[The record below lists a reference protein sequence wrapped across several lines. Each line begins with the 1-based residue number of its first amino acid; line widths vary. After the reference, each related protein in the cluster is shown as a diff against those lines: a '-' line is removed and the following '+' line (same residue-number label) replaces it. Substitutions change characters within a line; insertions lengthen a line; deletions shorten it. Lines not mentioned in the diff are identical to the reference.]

1 MGPSKENAG
10 QRDALLKQDA
20 SKPGHSH
27 VHRSDAS
34 VRLAVSPNSAR
45 NAQWEDFVRRCGA
58 GEQAALSS
66 LYDQASHL
74 VYSVVVKVLANQADA
89 EEVTL
94 DVFTQI
100 WRTAQSY
107 QASKGT
113 VTAWLVMVA
122 RSRAIDRMRSR
133 ATRQRR
139 EEPIFEYTDFP
150 SASSGPG
157 QATAESQRRRKILA
171 AMAGLPP
178 EQRRAVE
185 LAFFSGLSH
194 SELAERL
201 QVPLGTIKTRLRSSM
216 LKLRESLVEMS

>member
-1 MGPSKENAG
+1 MGP
-10 QRDALLKQDA
+10 

-27 VHRSDAS
+27 VHKSDAS
-34 VRLAVSPNSAR
+34 QRLAASQNSTR
-45 NAQWEDFVRRCGA
+45 NAQWEDCVRRCGV
-58 GEQAALSS
+58 GDQIALST

-74 VYSVVVKVLANQADA
+74 IYSVVIKVLGNQADA

-94 DVFTQI
+94 DVFSQI

-107 QASKGT
+107 QASKGS
-113 VTAWLVMVA
+113 VTAWLVTLA

-139 EEPIFEYTDFP
+139 EEPIFEYADFP
-150 SASSGPG
+150 SAARGPE
-157 QATAESQRRRKILA
+157 QASAEEQRRRRILA
-171 AMAGLPP
+171 AMASLPP
-178 EQRRAVE
+178 DQRRAVE

-201 QVPLGTIKTRLRSSM
+201 QLPLGTVKTRLRSSM
-216 LKLRESLVEMS
+216 LKLRESLAEIV

>member
-1 MGPSKENAG
+1 
-10 QRDALLKQDA
+10 
-20 SKPGHSH
+20 
-27 VHRSDAS
+27 
-34 VRLAVSPNSAR
+34 
-45 NAQWEDFVRRCGA
+45 VRRCGA

-150 SASSGPG
+150 SASSGPE

>member
-1 MGPSKENAG
+1 MGPSK
-10 QRDALLKQDA
+10 Q
-20 SKPGHSH
+20 GHGH
-27 VHRSDAS
+27 VHKSDAS
-34 VRLAVSPNSAR
+34 QRLAASQNTAR

-66 LYDQASHL
+66 LYDQAAHL
-74 VYSVVVKVLANQADA
+74 VYSVVLKVLANQADA

-107 QASKGT
+107 QASKGS
-113 VTAWLVMVA
+113 VTAWLVMLA

-139 EEPIFEYTDFP
+139 EEPIFEYADFP
-150 SASSGPG
+150 SASSGPE
-157 QATAESQRRRKILA
+157 QSTAEAQRRRRILA

-178 EQRRAVE
+178 DQRQAVE

-201 QVPLGTIKTRLRSSM
+201 QLPLVTVKTRLRSSM
-216 LKLRESLVEMS
+216 LKLRESLAEIA